1 MGSTG
6 VMGLGEIR
14 GSRGL
19 KWTGESLQELVT
31 GKAAAQT
38 PKETGAPSIPFLSQ
52 RQPGSGL
59 VCKMSA
65 TRISHHLL
73 SNGGQ
78 DRNFPQLSSI
88 MLCEETEALKSGDS
102 QSPGD
107 NNPGPFVE
115 SSGPHS

>member
-59 VCKMSA
+59 VRKMSA

-73 SNGGQ
+73 STGRGRGGGGGK
-78 DRNFPQLSSI
+78 I
-88 MLCEETEALKSGDS
+88 ETFL
-102 QSPGD
+102 
-107 NNPGPFVE
+107 N
-115 SSGPHS
+115 